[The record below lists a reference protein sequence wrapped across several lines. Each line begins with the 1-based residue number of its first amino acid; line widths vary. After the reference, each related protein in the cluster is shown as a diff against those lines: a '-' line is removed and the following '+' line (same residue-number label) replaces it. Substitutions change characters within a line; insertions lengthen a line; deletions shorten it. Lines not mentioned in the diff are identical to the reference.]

1 MAAHNF
7 ESLTYIFFFINMEL
21 SDGFVCLC
29 RGVYMLVA
37 FKAPSVR
44 FLLYVQ
50 LCTDLRDK
58 QKTFVSHNKRRH
70 YRV

>member
-1 MAAHNF
+1 
-7 ESLTYIFFFINMEL
+7 MEL

-50 LCTDLRDK
+50 LCTGLRDK

>member
-1 MAAHNF
+1 
-7 ESLTYIFFFINMEL
+7 MEL

-37 FKAPSVR
+37 FKALSVR

-58 QKTFVSHNKRRH
+58 QKTFVSHNKHRH